1 MEVNLKIPRPI
12 LHNYLKNRFPTKE
25 INNFSSL
32 KPSMHNVSKK
42 KHTYFSNLAANAAR
56 FLNCGLPFQS
66 FVHYRVKSEFICSIQ
81 QQSLRKIL

>member
-32 KPSMHNVSKK
+32 KPSMHNNSKK
-42 KHTYFSNLAANAAR
+42 NIHT
-56 FLNCGLPFQS
+56 FQTL
-66 FVHYRVKSEFICSIQ
+66 Q
-81 QQSLRKIL
+81 QMLQDF